1 MPTKEDRGRLHEET
15 KMRYE
20 PCAPAVMRRRLL
32 DPVETA
38 AVLRVRVNTLA
49 QYRMNKKGPPWIRIG
64 ARIRYDAEQ
73 LEEYINRVSHPTS
86 DHPLT
91 SRW

>member
-1 MPTKEDRGRLHEET
+1 MPTKENRRRLLEET
-15 KMRYE
+15 KIPYE
-20 PCAPAVMRRRLL
+20 PPAPAVTRRRLL

-38 AVLRVRVNTLA
+38 AILRVRVNTLA

-73 LEEYINRVSHPTS
+73 LEEYINHVSHPTS

-91 SRW
+91 SRV